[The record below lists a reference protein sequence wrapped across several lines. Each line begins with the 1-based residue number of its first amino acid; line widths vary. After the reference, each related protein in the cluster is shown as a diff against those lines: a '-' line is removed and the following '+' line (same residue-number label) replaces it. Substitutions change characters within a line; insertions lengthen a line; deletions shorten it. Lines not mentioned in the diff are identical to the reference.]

1 MTHHHLG
8 DLHDDIDLPV
18 YGIAPTPTSL
28 ISSSNNS
35 NSNSVSVGPNGGVRA
50 VPGSGVGSGR
60 KSSEN
65 QHANGG
71 GNLNH
76 LLGLRMP
83 PRAVVGSGMNSGYSG
98 YSAMSGGGGGGVT
111 PRRSRGIRN
120 SFNKDSESSCRL
132 GSVSI
137 VAAVLCCVVWSYST
151 SIVVC
156 RVMCLGCFGDLEMIL
171 HEKADADRCIS
182 CSFFIF
188 IFFVPLC
195 TSYSGPNPNV
205 DLDLDPALNLD
216 LHPDIATTTNH
227 R

>member
-35 NSNSVSVGPNGGVRA
+35 NSNSVSVGPNGGVRP
-50 VPGSGVGSGR
+50 VPGSGVGVGSGR

-65 QHANGG
+65 QHANGGGG

-83 PRAVVGSGMNSGYSG
+83 PRAVVGSGFGGSSGVSG
-98 YSAMSGGGGGGVT
+98 GGGGGGGVT

-120 SFNKDSESSCRL
+120 SFNKDSELACRL
-132 GSVSI
+132 GFVFD
-137 VAAVLCCVVWSYST
+137 VAVLWCGLVGSY
-151 SIVVC
+151 IDID
-156 RVMCLGCFGDLEMIL
+156 RIL
-171 HEKADADRCIS
+171 
-182 CSFFIF
+182 
-188 IFFVPLC
+188 
-195 TSYSGPNPNV
+195 Y
-205 DLDLDPALNLD
+205 
-216 LHPDIATTTNH
+216 
-227 R
+227 

>member
-28 ISSSNNS
+28 ISSSNS
-35 NSNSVSVGPNGGVRA
+35 NHSVSVGPNGGVRA

-71 GNLNH
+71 GGGNLNH

-83 PRAVVGSGMNSGYSG
+83 PRAVVGSGMNSGSG
-98 YSAMSGGGGGGVT
+98 YSVMSGGGGGGGGVT

-132 GSVSI
+132 GFVII
-137 VAAVLCCVVWSYST
+137 VAVVWQDAFAVDHT
-151 SIVVC
+151 MTCGVIAVC
-156 RVMCLGCFGDLEMIL
+156 RWL
-171 HEKADADRCIS
+171 
-182 CSFFIF
+182 
-188 IFFVPLC
+188 
-195 TSYSGPNPNV
+195 
-205 DLDLDPALNLD
+205 
-216 LHPDIATTTNH
+216 
-227 R
+227 

>member
-28 ISSSNNS
+28 ISSSNSNNS

-71 GNLNH
+71 GGGNLNH

-83 PRAVVGSGMNSGYSG
+83 PRAVVGSGFGGSSGVSG
-98 YSAMSGGGGGGVT
+98 GGGGGGGVT

-132 GSVSI
+132 GFI
-137 VAAVLCCVVWSYST
+137 I
-151 SIVVC
+151 IVVVLWC
-156 RVMCLGCFGDLEMIL
+156 GRI
-171 HEKADADRCIS
+171 HS
-182 CSFFIF
+182 PSFIQ
-188 IFFVPLC
+188 
-195 TSYSGPNPNV
+195 
-205 DLDLDPALNLD
+205 
-216 LHPDIATTTNH
+216 
-227 R
+227 